1 VGAWLQF
8 ARELYCELRLSD
20 MRNFIL
26 GIVITIL
33 VLLIGS
39 LGLALLGWLP
49 TRADIAPPEMERHFA
64 MSALDNSV
72 DRHAPRL
79 NSPVPPTDENLIEGL
94 KIYTMN
100 CALCHG
106 GIDRQPS
113 PLEKSFYPPPP
124 NLILHP
130 LDDEEWHVFYVIRT
144 GVRYTGMP
152 AWDKT
157 LSEPDMW
164 KLTAFLTR
172 VEKLPPAVQDYWKKS
187 SGVSPPTGE
196 QEAHHDHK

>member
-1 VGAWLQF
+1 MAAGGRSLLKGS
-8 ARELYCELRLSD
+8 E

-26 GIVITIL
+26 GIVVTIL
-33 VLLIGS
+33 VLLIGGA
-39 LGLALLGWLP
+39 GLALLGFLP
-49 TRADIAPPEMERHFA
+49 TRANKTPPEAEVHFA

-72 DRHAPRL
+72 ERHAPRVD
-79 NSPVPPTDENLIEGL
+79 NPVPLTDDNLIAGL
-94 KIYTMN
+94 KLYTMN

-113 PLEKSFYPPPP
+113 TLAKSFYPPVP
-124 NLILHP
+124 NLVLHP
-130 LDDEEWHVFYVIRT
+130 PDDAEWHVFYVIRN

-157 LSEPDMW
+157 LSDTDIW

-172 VEKLPPAVQDYWKKS
+172 IEKLPPAVQDYWKNS
-187 SGVSPPTGE
+187 SGVAPPTPEPEG
-196 QEAHHDHK
+196 HGDHDHK

>member
-1 VGAWLQF
+1 
-8 ARELYCELRLSD
+8 

-26 GIVITIL
+26 GVVITIL
-33 VLLIGS
+33 ALLIAG
-39 LGLALLGWLP
+39 LGVALLGFVP
-49 TRADIAPPEMERHFA
+49 TNANTPPPKFEEQIA
-64 MSALDNSV
+64 MSALDASME
-72 DRHAPRL
+72 RHVPHL
-79 NSPVPPTDENLIEGL
+79 NNPVSPTDENLIEGI

-113 PLEKSFYPPPP
+113 SLEKSFYPQPPS
-124 NLILHP
+124 LILHP
-130 LDDEEWHVFYVIRT
+130 LDDPEWHVFYTIRT

-157 LSEPDMW
+157 LSEADMW

-172 VEKLPPAVQDYWKKS
+172 IEKLPPAVQDYWKKS
-187 SGVSPPTGE
+187 IVASPPTSG
-196 QEAHHDHK
+196 QEAHDHHK

>member
-1 VGAWLQF
+1 
-8 ARELYCELRLSD
+8 
-20 MRNFIL
+20 MRSFIL

-39 LGLALLGWLP
+39 LGLALLGFLP
-49 TRADIAPPEMERHFA
+49 TQANIAPPQMEVHIA
-64 MSALDNSV
+64 MSALDSSV
-72 DRHAPRL
+72 ERHAPRL
-79 NSPVPPTDENLIEGL
+79 NNPVPPTDENLIAGL

-113 PLEKSFYPPPP
+113 ALGKSFYPPPP
-124 NLILHP
+124 SLILHP
-130 LDDEEWHVFYVIRT
+130 PDDPEWRVFYVIRT

-157 LSEPDMW
+157 LTEPDLW

-172 VEKLPPAVQDYWKKS
+172 VDKLPPAVQDYWKKA
-187 SGVSPPTGE
+187 SGVNPPTAG
-196 QEAHHDHK
+196 QDGHDHK

>member
-1 VGAWLQF
+1 
-8 ARELYCELRLSD
+8 

-39 LGLALLGWLP
+39 LGLALLGFLP
-49 TRADIAPPEMERHFA
+49 TRANTAPPAMEIHIA

-72 DRHAPRL
+72 ERHAPRV
-79 NSPVPPTDENLIEGL
+79 NNPVPPTDENLIEGL

-113 PLEKSFYPPPP
+113 ALAKSFYPQPP
-124 NLILHP
+124 NLILNP
-130 LDDEEWHVFYVIRT
+130 LDDPEWHIFYVIRT
-144 GVRYTGMP
+144 GIRYTGMP
-152 AWDKT
+152 AWDKS
-157 LSEPDMW
+157 LSEPDIW

-172 VEKLPPAVQDYWKKS
+172 VDKLPPVVQEYWRKA
-187 SGVSPPTGE
+187 SGVSPPTGG
-196 QEAHHDHK
+196 QEGHDHKSH

>member
-1 VGAWLQF
+1 
-8 ARELYCELRLSD
+8 

-26 GIVITIL
+26 GVVITIVVL
-33 VLLIGS
+33 VIGG
-39 LGLALLGWLP
+39 LGLALLGFLP
-49 TRADIAPPEMERHFA
+49 TRANSAPPAMEIHLA

-72 DRHAPRL
+72 ERHAPHL
-79 NSPVPPTDENLIEGL
+79 NNPVPPTDENLIEGL

-106 GIDRQPS
+106 GIDLQPS
-113 PLEKSFYPPPP
+113 TLEKSFYPPPP
-124 NLILHP
+124 NFIHHP
-130 LDDEEWHVFYVIRT
+130 PDDAEWHLFYVIRT

-157 LSEPDMW
+157 LSEPDIW

-172 VEKLPPAVQDYWKKS
+172 IDKLPPAVQDYWKKS
-187 SGVSPPTGE
+187 SGVNPPTGE
-196 QEAHHDHK
+196 QEGHHHE

>member
-1 VGAWLQF
+1 
-8 ARELYCELRLSD
+8 

-26 GIVITIL
+26 GMVIAIVI
-33 VLLIGS
+33 LLIGG
-39 LGLALLGWLP
+39 LGLALLGFLP
-49 TRADIAPPEMERHFA
+49 TRANRTPPQMERRIA
-64 MSALDNSV
+64 TSALDNSV
-72 DRHAPRL
+72 ERHAPRV
-79 NSPVPPTDENLIEGL
+79 NNPVPPTDDNLIEGL

-113 PLEKSFYPPPP
+113 VLEKSFYPPPP

-130 LDDEEWHVFYVIRT
+130 PDDPEWHVFFVIRN

-152 AWDKT
+152 AWNRA
-157 LSEPDMW
+157 LSEPDLW

-172 VEKLPPAVQDYWKKS
+172 IDKLPPAVQEYWKTAT
-187 SGVSPPTGE
+187 GVNPPTGE
-196 QEAHHDHK
+196 QEGPDVHK

>member
-1 VGAWLQF
+1 
-8 ARELYCELRLSD
+8 

-33 VLLIGS
+33 LLVIGAV
-39 LGLALLGWLP
+39 GLALLGFLP
-49 TRADIAPPEMERHFA
+49 TRANLDPPDMEKRLA

-72 DRHAPRL
+72 ERHAPRL
-79 NSPVPPTDENLIEGL
+79 RNPVPPTDDNLIDGL

-106 GIDRQPS
+106 GIDRHPS
-113 PLEKSFYPPPP
+113 TLEKSLYPPPP

-152 AWDKT
+152 AWDKS
-157 LSEPDMW
+157 LSESDLW
-164 KLTAFLTR
+164 KVTAFLTR
-172 VEKLPPAVQDYWKKS
+172 IDKLPPAVQDYWKKS
-187 SGVSPPTGE
+187 TGE
-196 QEAHHDHK
+196 TPPASDTKAHNDHK

>member
-1 VGAWLQF
+1 
-8 ARELYCELRLSD
+8 

-26 GIVITIL
+26 GIVFTIL
-33 VLLIGS
+33 VLVIGG
-39 LGLALLGWLP
+39 LGLALLGFLP
-49 TRADIAPPEMERHFA
+49 TRANKTPPQMESHIA

-72 DRHAPRL
+72 ERHAPRI
-79 NSPVPPTDENLIEGL
+79 NNPVPPTDENLIEGL

-113 PLEKSFYPPPP
+113 ALEKSFYPPPP
-124 NLILHP
+124 NLV
-130 LDDEEWHVFYVIRT
+130 LDPPDDAEWHVFYVIHN
-144 GVRYTGMP
+144 GIRYTGMP
-152 AWDKT
+152 AWDKA
-157 LSEPDMW
+157 LSEPDIW

-172 VEKLPPAVQDYWKKS
+172 INKLPPAVQDYWKKS

-196 QEAHHDHK
+196 PEGHEHK